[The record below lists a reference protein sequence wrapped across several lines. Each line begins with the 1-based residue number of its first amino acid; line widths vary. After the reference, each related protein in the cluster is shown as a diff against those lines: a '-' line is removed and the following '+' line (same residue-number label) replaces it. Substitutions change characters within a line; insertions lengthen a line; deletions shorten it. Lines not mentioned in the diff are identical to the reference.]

1 MRTVALPE
9 ATGLA
14 VLWLGGRL
22 VLGVWPA
29 SVLWLSGRLVL
40 GVWPFSLPEASCVG
54 WTSGPGR
61 LARLFE
67 ASCVVLVAA
76 PLKATSRQL
85 HLDHDLASFWKEK
98 TLLSASWKRP
108 SERSVDQV
116 LQGEGMPRQG
126 GGTNLFL
133 TSCNS

>member
-22 VLGVWPA
+22 VLGDK
-29 SVLWLSGRLVL
+29 
-40 GVWPFSLPEASCVG
+40 PFSLPGASCVG

-67 ASCVVLVAA
+67 ASSVELIAA

-85 HLDHDLASFWKEK
+85 HLDQDLASFRKEK
-98 TLLSASWKRP
+98 TLLSESWKRP
-108 SERSVDQV
+108 
-116 LQGEGMPRQG
+116 
-126 GGTNLFL
+126 
-133 TSCNS
+133 

>member
-14 VLWLGGRL
+14 VLWSGGRL

-29 SVLWLSGRLVL
+29 SVLWLGGRLVL
-40 GVWPFSLPEASCVG
+40 
-54 WTSGPGR
+54 GR

-67 ASCVVLVAA
+67 ASWVELIAA
-76 PLKATSRQL
+76 PSKATSRQL

-98 TLLSASWKRP
+98 TLLGESWKRP
-108 SERSVDQV
+108 C
-116 LQGEGMPRQG
+116 MPHGIRPRAPAEAEKHEA
-126 GGTNLFL
+126 
-133 TSCNS
+133 